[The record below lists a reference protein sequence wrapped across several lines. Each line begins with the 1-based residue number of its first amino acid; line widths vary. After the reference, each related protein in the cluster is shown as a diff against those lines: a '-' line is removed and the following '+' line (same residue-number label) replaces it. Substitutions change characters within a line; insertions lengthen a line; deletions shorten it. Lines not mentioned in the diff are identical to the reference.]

1 MATEC
6 FHLFRFVTLMS
17 KHVRDLECIMVKGVS
32 FSRFDYYIITDVYQ
46 MFCGCIYTT
55 CELLLC

>member
-32 FSRFDYYIITDVYQ
+32 FSRFDYYIITDVSDVLWLHLYN
-46 MFCGCIYTT
+46 M
-55 CELLLC
+55 